1 MAKRALITG
10 ITGQDGSYLAE
21 HLLSLGYE
29 VYGLIRRNSITEHQ
43 QSRLEHIVGSLHN
56 EYGDVLDV
64 ASIDRVLSKVRP
76 DEVYNLAAQSHVR
89 ISFEMPQFT
98 VQTNALG
105 AMNVIES
112 FRQHCP
118 EAHFYQASSSEMFG
132 NNVDPDGK
140 QRESTRMAPTSP
152 YGCAKLF
159 SFNMVRNYRHAYG
172 LFASNGILFNHESPR
187 RASNFVTTKVIKNA
201 VMIKRGVLD
210 KLEMGNL
217 DSQRD
222 WGHSKDYV
230 RAMHLI
236 LNHDTPDDFVV
247 STGET
252 RSIRQ
257 LCDIVFRKLGLDY
270 REYVVQNP
278 KYIRP
283 EELGYLCGD
292 STKAR
297 TVLKWKPTY
306 TFEQLI
312 DEMLELWLRYAGKD
326 DAEAC
331 VGNLDSRPCR

>member
-1 MAKRALITG
+1 MAKKALITG

-29 VYGLIRRNSITEHQ
+29 VYGLIRRNSVTEHQ
-43 QSRLEHIVGSLHN
+43 QSRLEHLSKHLHN
-56 EYGDVLDV
+56 EYGDALDV
-64 ASIDRVLSKVRP
+64 ASIDRVLSKVKP

-89 ISFEMPQFT
+89 ISFDIPQFT

-105 AMNVIES
+105 ALNVLES
-112 FRQHCP
+112 VRMHCP
-118 EAHFYQASSSEMFG
+118 EARFYQASSSEMFG
-132 NNVDPDGK
+132 NSVDDDGK
-140 QRESTRMAPTSP
+140 QRETTRMMPVSP

-159 SFNMVRNYRHAYG
+159 AYSIVRNYRNGYK
-172 LFASNGILFNHESPR
+172 LFCSNGILFNHESPR

-201 VMIKRGVLD
+201 VLISKGKLD
-210 KLEMGNL
+210 KLELGNL

-236 LNHDTPDDFVV
+236 LNHDKPDDFIV

-252 RSIRQ
+252 RSIRD
-257 LCDIVFRKLGLDY
+257 LCEIVFKKLGLDY

-278 KYIRP
+278 KYMRP

-292 STKAR
+292 STKIR
-297 TVLKWKPTY
+297 TTLGWEPY
-306 TFEQLI
+306 YSFDALI
-312 DEMLELWLRYAGKD
+312 DDMLESWLRHFDIEQAQLK
-326 DAEAC
+326 
-331 VGNLDSRPCR
+331 

>member
-1 MAKRALITG
+1 MAKKALITG

-29 VYGLIRRNSITEHQ
+29 VYGLIRRNSVTEHQ
-43 QSRLEHIVGSLHN
+43 QSRLEHLSKHLHN
-56 EYGDVLDV
+56 EYGDALDV
-64 ASIDRVLSKVRP
+64 ASIDRVLSKVKP

-89 ISFEMPQFT
+89 ISFDIPQFT

-105 AMNVIES
+105 ALNVLES
-112 FRQHCP
+112 VRLHCP
-118 EAHFYQASSSEMFG
+118 EARFYQASSSEMFG
-132 NNVDPDGK
+132 NSVDDDGK
-140 QRESTRMAPTSP
+140 QRETTRMMPVSP

-159 SFNMVRNYRHAYG
+159 AYSIVRNYRNGYK
-172 LFASNGILFNHESPR
+172 LFCSNGILFNHESPR

-201 VMIKRGVLD
+201 VLISKGKLD
-210 KLEMGNL
+210 KLELGNL

-236 LNHDTPDDFVV
+236 LNHDKPDDFIV

-252 RSIRQ
+252 RSIRD
-257 LCDIVFRKLGLDY
+257 LCEIVFKKLGLDY

-278 KYIRP
+278 KYMRP

-292 STKAR
+292 STKIR
-297 TVLKWKPTY
+297 TTLGWEPY
-306 TFEQLI
+306 YSFDALI
-312 DEMLELWLRYAGKD
+312 DDMLESWLRHFDIEQAQLK
-326 DAEAC
+326 
-331 VGNLDSRPCR
+331 